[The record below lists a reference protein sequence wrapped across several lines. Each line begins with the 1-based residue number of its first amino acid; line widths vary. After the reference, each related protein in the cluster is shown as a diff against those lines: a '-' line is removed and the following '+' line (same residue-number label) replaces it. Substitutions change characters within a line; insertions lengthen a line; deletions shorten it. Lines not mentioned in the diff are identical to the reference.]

1 VNNNNVT
8 DAGGFSKYNALQ
20 LELRRRLSKGFSAN
34 VNYQYAFEGGS
45 QFDGFSFGR
54 AWSDIPV
61 TGLPTVRHAIKY
73 QADWTLPFGR
83 GERFAGDIGH
93 LANALVGG
101 WSVTAVGRIQ
111 TTVQDL
117 GNVRLVGMSVK
128 DLQKMYKFTRIGNP
142 STGIDEVWM
151 LPDDVVLN
159 TRRAFS
165 TSNTTLDGYS
175 TSLGGAPQGRYIA
188 PANSATCIQIKA
200 GDCAPRSVL
209 LLSPWFNRLDFGVA
223 KRINTGGSTNV
234 EVRFDLLNLLD
245 NANYNPVANP
255 GSGRDD
261 LPHDVGLHRREQ
273 YLRSRRA
280 NRTVDVQIEL
290 VDRNGQLI
298 AEMLPRVPAAIV
310 VALAVLA
317 SERPDRVFA
326 RQSQVASERPSGP
339 TVDFVALD
347 ADGSPIADLQ
357 SSEVE
362 IRVGD
367 RVRVVRA
374 LRRISAAP
382 ASTTNGTS
390 HVPPPYGTNDD
401 VAAGRRFVVVIDQES
416 FAAGRESLFR
426 NAIDGLLTQFSAA
439 DRAMVAALPFG
450 GVVVPFTSDAA
461 RIRLAAGRVA
471 GQGSRSET
479 GSDLA
484 CRTRRFLE
492 SLEGMLKQQGRQ
504 SSPQTLI
511 LFTAGLA
518 APRRDAPMGLQPGMC
533 ELPVDLF
540 RHVASAASAARA
552 NLYVMQPV
560 DVGMRASLPRPTPGG
575 VGDIGSDNPLEGIE
589 HIAGVTGG
597 TRLSLD
603 ATGTGALLR
612 VAKESSAY
620 YVAELEPVSGEVFGR
635 SRPLGVKSHAAAWR
649 FARAR
654 RSRSPTRQAQRW
666 RVPL

>member
-1 VNNNNVT
+1 
-8 DAGGFSKYNALQ
+8 
-20 LELRRRLSKGFSAN
+20 
-34 VNYQYAFEGGS
+34 
-45 QFDGFSFGR
+45 
-54 AWSDIPV
+54 
-61 TGLPTVRHAIKY
+61 
-73 QADWTLPFGR
+73 
-83 GERFAGDIGH
+83 
-93 LANALVGG
+93 
-101 WSVTAVGRIQ
+101 
-111 TTVQDL
+111 
-117 GNVRLVGMSVK
+117 
-128 DLQKMYKFTRIGNP
+128 
-142 STGIDEVWM
+142 
-151 LPDDVVLN
+151 
-159 TRRAFS
+159 
-165 TSNTTLDGYS
+165 
-175 TSLGGAPQGRYIA
+175 
-188 PANSATCIQIKA
+188 
-200 GDCAPRSVL
+200 
-209 LLSPWFNRLDFGVA
+209 
-223 KRINTGGSTNV
+223 
-234 EVRFDLLNLLD
+234 
-245 NANYNPVANP
+245 
-255 GSGRDD
+255 
-261 LPHDVGLHRREQ
+261 
-273 YLRSRRA
+273 
-280 NRTVDVQIEL
+280 
-290 VDRNGQLI
+290 
-298 AEMLPRVPAAIV
+298 MLPRVPAAIV

-317 SERPDRVFA
+317 SDRPDRVFA

-339 TVDFVALD
+339 TVDFVVLD

-635 SRPLGVKSHAAAWR
+635 SRPLGVRVSRRGVAVRARPEIAFTDTASAEVARPIVSELLASTNAVADLRLRVDGFTVRDPDGKLRVGVLLEPADASATIASAGAILLDGAGRVAGRWNASDPSERPLLGAMSASPGTYRMRAVAVDTTGKPGAAEIEIDVGLTAVGGLSLGSLLLSVSR
-649 FARAR
+649 AGSTSLQLEFGSEPTARASFDIYGGTAGQR
-654 RSRSPTRQAQRW
+654 LSATLEISRSVDGAAIAT
-666 RVPL
+666 VPLALTRADDTRVVATGTVPLGALSPGDYVVRGIIRLEDGTTGRVVRTLRKKL

>member
-1 VNNNNVT
+1 
-8 DAGGFSKYNALQ
+8 
-20 LELRRRLSKGFSAN
+20 
-34 VNYQYAFEGGS
+34 
-45 QFDGFSFGR
+45 
-54 AWSDIPV
+54 
-61 TGLPTVRHAIKY
+61 
-73 QADWTLPFGR
+73 
-83 GERFAGDIGH
+83 
-93 LANALVGG
+93 
-101 WSVTAVGRIQ
+101 
-111 TTVQDL
+111 
-117 GNVRLVGMSVK
+117 
-128 DLQKMYKFTRIGNP
+128 
-142 STGIDEVWM
+142 
-151 LPDDVVLN
+151 
-159 TRRAFS
+159 
-165 TSNTTLDGYS
+165 
-175 TSLGGAPQGRYIA
+175 
-188 PANSATCIQIKA
+188 
-200 GDCAPRSVL
+200 
-209 LLSPWFNRLDFGVA
+209 
-223 KRINTGGSTNV
+223 
-234 EVRFDLLNLLD
+234 
-245 NANYNPVANP
+245 
-255 GSGRDD
+255 
-261 LPHDVGLHRREQ
+261 
-273 YLRSRRA
+273 
-280 NRTVDVQIEL
+280 
-290 VDRNGQLI
+290 
-298 AEMLPRVPAAIV
+298 MLPRVPAAIV

-317 SERPDRVFA
+317 SDRPDRVLA

-339 TVDFVALD
+339 TVDFVVLD

-635 SRPLGVKSHAAAWR
+635 SRPLGVRVSRRGVAVRARPEITFTDTASAEVARPIVSELLASTNAVADLRLRVDGFTVRDPDGKLRVGVLLEPADASATIASAGAILLDGAGRVAGRWNASDPSERPLLGAMSASPGTYRMRAVAVDTTGKPGAAEIEIDVGLTAVGGLSLGSLLLSVSR
-649 FARAR
+649 AGSTSLQLEFGSEPTARASFDIYGGTAGQR
-654 RSRSPTRQAQRW
+654 LSATLEISRSVDGAAIAT
-666 RVPL
+666 VPLALTRADDTRVVATGTVPLGALSPGDYVVRGIIRLEDGTTGRVVRTLRKKL

>member
-1 VNNNNVT
+1 
-8 DAGGFSKYNALQ
+8 
-20 LELRRRLSKGFSAN
+20 
-34 VNYQYAFEGGS
+34 
-45 QFDGFSFGR
+45 
-54 AWSDIPV
+54 
-61 TGLPTVRHAIKY
+61 
-73 QADWTLPFGR
+73 
-83 GERFAGDIGH
+83 
-93 LANALVGG
+93 
-101 WSVTAVGRIQ
+101 
-111 TTVQDL
+111 
-117 GNVRLVGMSVK
+117 
-128 DLQKMYKFTRIGNP
+128 
-142 STGIDEVWM
+142 
-151 LPDDVVLN
+151 
-159 TRRAFS
+159 
-165 TSNTTLDGYS
+165 
-175 TSLGGAPQGRYIA
+175 
-188 PANSATCIQIKA
+188 
-200 GDCAPRSVL
+200 
-209 LLSPWFNRLDFGVA
+209 
-223 KRINTGGSTNV
+223 
-234 EVRFDLLNLLD
+234 
-245 NANYNPVANP
+245 
-255 GSGRDD
+255 
-261 LPHDVGLHRREQ
+261 
-273 YLRSRRA
+273 
-280 NRTVDVQIEL
+280 
-290 VDRNGQLI
+290 
-298 AEMLPRVPAAIV
+298 MLPRVPAAIV

-317 SERPDRVFA
+317 SDRPDRIFA

-339 TVDFVALD
+339 TVDFVVLD

-635 SRPLGVKSHAAAWR
+635 SRPLGVRVSRRGVAVRARPEITFTDTASAEVARPIVSELLASTNAVADLRLRVDGFTVRDPDGKLRVGVLLEPADASATIASAGAILLDGAGRVAGRWNASDPSERPLLGAMSASPGTYRMRAVAVDTTGKPGAAEIEIDVGLTAVGGLSLGSLLLSVSR
-649 FARAR
+649 AGSTSLQLEFGSEPTARASFDIYGGTAGQR
-654 RSRSPTRQAQRW
+654 LSATLEISRSVDGAAIAT
-666 RVPL
+666 VPLALTRADDTRVVATGTVPLGALSPGDYVVRGIIRLEDGTTGRVVRTLRKKL

>member
-1 VNNNNVT
+1 
-8 DAGGFSKYNALQ
+8 
-20 LELRRRLSKGFSAN
+20 
-34 VNYQYAFEGGS
+34 
-45 QFDGFSFGR
+45 
-54 AWSDIPV
+54 
-61 TGLPTVRHAIKY
+61 
-73 QADWTLPFGR
+73 
-83 GERFAGDIGH
+83 
-93 LANALVGG
+93 
-101 WSVTAVGRIQ
+101 
-111 TTVQDL
+111 
-117 GNVRLVGMSVK
+117 
-128 DLQKMYKFTRIGNP
+128 
-142 STGIDEVWM
+142 
-151 LPDDVVLN
+151 
-159 TRRAFS
+159 
-165 TSNTTLDGYS
+165 
-175 TSLGGAPQGRYIA
+175 
-188 PANSATCIQIKA
+188 
-200 GDCAPRSVL
+200 
-209 LLSPWFNRLDFGVA
+209 
-223 KRINTGGSTNV
+223 
-234 EVRFDLLNLLD
+234 
-245 NANYNPVANP
+245 
-255 GSGRDD
+255 
-261 LPHDVGLHRREQ
+261 
-273 YLRSRRA
+273 
-280 NRTVDVQIEL
+280 
-290 VDRNGQLI
+290 
-298 AEMLPRVPAAIV
+298 MLPRVPAAIV

-317 SERPDRVFA
+317 SDRPDRVFA

-339 TVDFVALD
+339 TVDFVVLD

-374 LRRISAAP
+374 LRRIAAAP

-635 SRPLGVKSHAAAWR
+635 SRPLGVRVSRRGVAVRARPEIAFTDTASAEVARPIVSELLASTNAVADLRLRVDGFTVRDPDGKLRVGVLLEPADASATIASAGAILLDGAGRVAGRWNASDPSERPLLGAMSASPGTYRMRAVAVDTTGKPGAAEIEIDVGLTAVGGLSLGSLLLSVSR
-649 FARAR
+649 AGSTSLQLEFGSEPTARASFDIYGGTAGQR
-654 RSRSPTRQAQRW
+654 LSATLEISRSVDGAAIAT
-666 RVPL
+666 VPLALTRADDTRVVATGTVPLGALSPGDYVVRGIIRLEDGTTGRVVRTLRKKL